1 MIADQYLE
9 TQLWELLWSRI
20 SQSLK
25 LEQEQNNENLGN
37 NNIESL
43 NQANQLPSSS
53 QNPFDW
59 TFLSPNGYF
68 YLLQLAS
75 RMLTMSTQNCI
86 ALILKDDCI
95 MFDTLSYILSDRFLN
110 SIKQT

>member
-1 MIADQYLE
+1 MIADQFLE
-9 TQLWELLWSRI
+9 TSLWDMLWARI

-25 LEQEQNNENLGN
+25 PEQEQANEANNA

-43 NQANQLPSSS
+43 TAQNQLPCLQS
-53 QNPFDW
+53 PFDW
-59 TFLSPNGYF
+59 TFLSPNGYL

-75 RMLTMSTQNCI
+75 RMLTMSAQNCI
-86 ALILKDDCI
+86 ALILKDDYV
-95 MFDTLSYILSDRFLN
+95 MFDTLSYILSDRFLK